1 MVLNL
6 KSHESLRPYRCEL
19 SIQITCGEK
28 LINTI
33 AISPAEAK
41 LEMALLDAEAAS
53 TRSEHIYL
61 WLRESGLPSEVAIRI
76 HSLVDKTAEV
86 AGRVYNVG
94 KIIVIRVIEF
104 IKAHPNMA
112 IGMAVGASIG
122 ALTSMIP
129 FLGPYLA
136 PVATAIG
143 ATLGAVAGHRND
155 KMREGKIVNTG
166 IIAVAQD
173 LLEIATEFFRLV
185 IDVFN
190 VIFENA
196 K

>member
-1 MVLNL
+1 MSATAL
-6 KSHESLRPYRCEL
+6 SH
-19 SIQITCGEK
+19 
-28 LINTI
+28 
-33 AISPAEAK
+33 AEAE
-41 LEMALLDAEAAS
+41 LEMALLNSEAMS

-61 WLRESGLPSEVAIRI
+61 WLRECGLPSEVAIRI
-76 HSLVDKTAEV
+76 DSLVDTTAEV

-94 KIIVIRVIEF
+94 KIIVIKIIEF
-104 IKAHPNMA
+104 VKTHPNMA

-136 PVATAIG
+136 PVAIAIG
-143 ATLGAVAGHRND
+143 ATLGAVAGHRSD
-155 KMREGKIVNTG
+155 KMSEGKIVNTG
-166 IIAVAQD
+166 IIAVAQN
-173 LLEIATEFFRLV
+173 LLEIAKAFFGLV